1 MSEEVKKEDE
11 KPDDPKE
18 DEDKSSESRLLKELE
33 DEAPKTFPQIVSSDR
48 SASVGDDEAKMIRC
62 HREEC
67 HGPC

>member
-33 DEAPKTFPQIVSSDR
+33 DEAPKTFPQIVST
-48 SASVGDDEAKMIRC
+48 
-62 HREEC
+62 
-67 HGPC
+67 